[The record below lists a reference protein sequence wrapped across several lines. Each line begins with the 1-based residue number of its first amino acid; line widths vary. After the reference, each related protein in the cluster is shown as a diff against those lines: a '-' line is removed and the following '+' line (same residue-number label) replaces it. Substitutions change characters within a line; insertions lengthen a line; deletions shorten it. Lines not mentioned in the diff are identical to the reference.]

1 MGFYG
6 DLHQLNFVKGLNM
19 TETTS
24 AANVP
29 GVKVLEPKDPLADLE
44 ARLTELENV
53 VHALA
58 PGMGDKHNVLVAWLE
73 KIGARIK
80 AAL

>member
-1 MGFYG
+1 
-6 DLHQLNFVKGLNM
+6 M
-19 TETTS
+19 TDTKTDS
-24 AANVP
+24 AVNLTPAAA
-29 GVKVLEPKDPLADLE
+29 DPVQTAVASLE

-58 PGMGDKHNVLVAWLE
+58 PIAHGDHHGVILPWLE

-80 AAL
+80 AAVESL